1 MHTIKIKI
9 EDLSDRAEGIGH
21 FDGKAVFVKGALPG
35 EEVEAEVY
43 QDKGRFLKARAK
55 DYVDEVCGGAPLLR
69 MPYDKQLA
77 WKEKHLRDCL
87 TRIAKLEDP
96 KIEPIVRADNIYNY
110 RNKGEF
116 DVEEGLPLCNIHCR
130 DCSIQSEKAME
141 VLGEFRKDPRKNA
154 EKLIVRTARNGEYMA
169 YTIQKNGYGLLY
181 DGQKIIHEKIGNI
194 EVDVDPFSFYQV
206 NTEQCEKLYSIVRS
220 YVKAGDSM
228 LDLYC
233 GAGTIGLFCSDK
245 CSRVIGVESVHEA
258 ILQANRNAII
268 NHIVNTTFIEGK
280 AEDAVAEKLQGVK
293 ADIVVVDPP
302 RAGCDKKLLE
312 TISKIGPERLVYVS
326 CDPATLARDI
336 RILNELG
343 FGFFEATPVDMF
355 PHTVH
360 VETVC
365 ALSKLSEAKHHI
377 SVQVDM
383 DELDVTAAESKA
395 TYEQIQEWVQEKYG
409 FHVTHLN
416 IAKTKRKCGIIERQN
431 YNLPK
436 NKDSRSPETQKEKEE
451 AIIEAFKAFQ
461 MI

>member
-1 MHTIKIKI
+1 MQTIKIKI

-96 KIEPIVRADNIYNY
+96 KIKPIVRADNIYNY

-169 YTIQKNGYGLLY
+169 YTIQKNGYELLY

-220 YVKAGDSM
+220 YVKDGDSM

-280 AEDAVAEKLQGVK
+280 AEEAVAEKLQGVK

-302 RAGCDKKLLE
+302 RAGCDKKLLG
-312 TISKIGPERLVYVS
+312 TIEMIGPERLVYVS

-336 RILNELG
+336 RILQELG
-343 FGFFEATPVDMF
+343 FSFVEATPVDMF

-360 VETVC
+360 VETVV
-365 ALSKLSEAKHHI
+365 SMTRTE
-377 SVQVDM
+377 
-383 DELDVTAAESKA
+383 
-395 TYEQIQEWVQEKYG
+395 
-409 FHVTHLN
+409 
-416 IAKTKRKCGIIERQN
+416 RK
-431 YNLPK
+431 K
-436 NKDSRSPETQKEKEE
+436 S
-451 AIIEAFKAFQ
+451 
-461 MI
+461 